1 MFNSTQGGLSSAE
14 VLPLRPQLLKAST
27 GSLST
32 SLGLL
37 HATQGR
43 GFGGICLFPDA
54 WSSLGEGSCLPQA
67 QSWRTVCGVANP
79 GTLCDFLVAGV
90 QRSLTTLAC
99 SERAS
104 IYLHHNHFS

>member
-54 WSSLGEGSCLPQA
+54 WSSLGEGS
-67 QSWRTVCGVANP
+67 WRTVCGVANP

-90 QRSLTTLAC
+90 
-99 SERAS
+99 
-104 IYLHHNHFS
+104 